1 MKVFVVEDEQRIS
14 QFLKKGLTEK
24 GYSVDV
30 AGDADAAL
38 ERIAAAAP
46 DLVILDLLLPG
57 SRDGVELCRELRAR
71 GVRAKILMLTARDTV
86 ENKIEGL
93 DAGADDYLV
102 KPFEMPELQA
112 RMRAVVRRKG
122 GTITP
127 VLENGLVWL
136 DPANHTAGRQ
146 GAEGERLSNREFALL
161 HALLSRPGAI
171 LSKAQLEE
179 QIYGWGEEVESN
191 VVDVLIHALR
201 RKLGTDAI
209 LNVRGVGWRVSKPQ

>member
-1 MKVFVVEDEQRIS
+1 MRILLVEDDRMIGEALQGSLRDS
-14 QFLKKGLTEK
+14 AHA
-24 GYSVDV
+24 VDWV
-30 AGDADAAL
+30 PDAEAAWSAL
-38 ERIAAAAP
+38 RLQAY
-46 DLVILDLLLPG
+46 DVVLLDLGLPG
-57 SRDGVELCRELRAR
+57 QDGLLLLRR
-71 GVRAKILMLTARDTV
+71 IRAGGRSEPVIVVTARDALESRV
-86 ENKIEGL
+86 DGL

-201 RKLGTDAI
+201 RKLGTGAI

>member
-1 MKVFVVEDEQRIS
+1 MRILLVEDDRMIGEALQGSLRDS
-14 QFLKKGLTEK
+14 AHA
-24 GYSVDV
+24 VDWV
-30 AGDADAAL
+30 PDAEAAWSAL
-38 ERIAAAAP
+38 RLQAY
-46 DLVILDLLLPG
+46 DVVLLDLGLPG
-57 SRDGVELCRELRAR
+57 QDGLLLLRR
-71 GVRAKILMLTARDTV
+71 IRAGGRSEPVIVVTARDALESRV
-86 ENKIEGL
+86 DGL

>member
-1 MKVFVVEDEQRIS
+1 MRILLVEDDRMIGEALQGSLRD
-14 QFLKKGLTEK
+14 GAHA
-24 GYSVDV
+24 VDWV
-30 AGDADAAL
+30 PDAEAASSAL
-38 ERIAAAAP
+38 RLQAY
-46 DLVILDLLLPG
+46 DVILLDLGLPG
-57 SRDGVELCRELRAR
+57 EDGLQLLRRLRAAGR
-71 GVRAKILMLTARDTV
+71 SEPVIVVTARDALESRV
-86 ENKIEGL
+86 DGL

-112 RMRAVVRRKG
+112 RMRAVLRRKG
-122 GTITP
+122 GTVTP
-127 VLENGLVWL
+127 LLENGRIWL

-201 RKLGTDAI
+201 RKLGSDAI
-209 LNVRGVGWRVSKPQ
+209 ANVRGVGWRVHKPQ

>member
-1 MKVFVVEDEQRIS
+1 MRILLVEDDRMIGEALQGSLRDS
-14 QFLKKGLTEK
+14 AHA
-24 GYSVDV
+24 VDWV
-30 AGDADAAL
+30 PDAEAAWSAL
-38 ERIAAAAP
+38 RLQAY
-46 DLVILDLLLPG
+46 DVVLLDLGLPG
-57 SRDGVELCRELRAR
+57 QDGLLLLRR
-71 GVRAKILMLTARDTV
+71 IRAGGRSEPVIVVTARDALESRV
-86 ENKIEGL
+86 DGL

-209 LNVRGVGWRVSKPQ
+209 LNVRGVGWRVYKPQ

>member
-1 MKVFVVEDEQRIS
+1 MRILLVEDDRMIGEALQGSLRDS
-14 QFLKKGLTEK
+14 AHA
-24 GYSVDV
+24 VDWV
-30 AGDADAAL
+30 PDAEAAWSAL
-38 ERIAAAAP
+38 RLQAY
-46 DLVILDLLLPG
+46 DVVLLDLGLPG
-57 SRDGVELCRELRAR
+57 QDGLLLLRR
-71 GVRAKILMLTARDTV
+71 IRAGGRSEPVIVVTARDALESRV
-86 ENKIEGL
+86 DGL

-122 GTITP
+122 GTVTP
-127 VLENGLVWL
+127 MLENGLVWL

>member
-1 MKVFVVEDEQRIS
+1 MRILLVEDDRMIGEALQGSLRDS
-14 QFLKKGLTEK
+14 AHA
-24 GYSVDV
+24 VDWV
-30 AGDADAAL
+30 PDAEAAWSAL
-38 ERIAAAAP
+38 RLQAY
-46 DLVILDLLLPG
+46 DVVLLDLGLPG
-57 SRDGVELCRELRAR
+57 QDGLLLLRR
-71 GVRAKILMLTARDTV
+71 IRAGGRSEPVIVVTARDALESRV
-86 ENKIEGL
+86 DGL

-146 GAEGERLSNREFALL
+146 GSEGERLSNREFALL

>member
-1 MKVFVVEDEQRIS
+1 LWILLVEDDRMIGEALQGSLRDS
-14 QFLKKGLTEK
+14 AHA
-24 GYSVDV
+24 VDWV
-30 AGDADAAL
+30 PDAEAAWSAL
-38 ERIAAAAP
+38 RLQAY
-46 DLVILDLLLPG
+46 DVVLLDLGLPG
-57 SRDGVELCRELRAR
+57 QDGLLLLRR
-71 GVRAKILMLTARDTV
+71 IRAGGRSEPVIVVTARDALESRV
-86 ENKIEGL
+86 DGL

>member
-1 MKVFVVEDEQRIS
+1 MIGEALQGSLRDSAHAVDWVPDAEAAWSALRLQAYDVV
-14 QFLKKGLTEK
+14 L
-24 GYSVDV
+24 
-30 AGDADAAL
+30 
-38 ERIAAAAP
+38 
-46 DLVILDLLLPG
+46 LDLGLPG
-57 SRDGVELCRELRAR
+57 QDGLLLLRR
-71 GVRAKILMLTARDTV
+71 IRAGGRSEPVIVVTARDALESRV
-86 ENKIEGL
+86 DGL

>member
-1 MKVFVVEDEQRIS
+1 PGQD
-14 QFLKKGLTEK
+14 G
-24 GYSVDV
+24 
-30 AGDADAAL
+30 
-38 ERIAAAAP
+38 
-46 DLVILDLLLPG
+46 LLL
-57 SRDGVELCRELRAR
+57 LRR
-71 GVRAKILMLTARDTV
+71 IRAGGRSEPVIVVTARDALESRV
-86 ENKIEGL
+86 DGL

>member
-1 MKVFVVEDEQRIS
+1 MRILLVEDDRMIGEALQGSLRDS
-14 QFLKKGLTEK
+14 AHA
-24 GYSVDV
+24 VDWV
-30 AGDADAAL
+30 PDAEAAWSAL
-38 ERIAAAAP
+38 RLQAY
-46 DLVILDLLLPG
+46 DVVLLDLGLPG
-57 SRDGVELCRELRAR
+57 QDGLLLLRR
-71 GVRAKILMLTARDTV
+71 IRASGRSEPVIVVTARDALESRV
-86 ENKIEGL
+86 DGL